1 MIKIISVRN
10 QPEYKDK
17 AIHYFQSKWATDETK
32 MLYQDCITQCIS
44 AKNPLPQWY
53 LMELNSEI
61 IGGAGL
67 ITNDFISR
75 MDLYPWLCALY
86 IEEHFRGHAYGA
98 RLIKHLAEET
108 TQLGFDELHLCT
120 DHIGFYEKYGF
131 TFTGVGYHPW
141 GEVSRI
147 YSLSLT

>member
-32 MLYQDCITQCIS
+32 MLYQDCITQCIG

-53 LMELNSEI
+53 LMEFNSEI
-61 IGGAGL
+61 IGGVGL

-86 IEEHFRGHAYGA
+86 IEEHFRGHTYGA
-98 RLIKHLAEET
+98 LLIKHLAEET
-108 TQLGFDELHLCT
+108 KQLGFDELHLCT

-141 GEVSRI
+141 GEFSRI
-147 YSLSLT
+147 YSLSLI